1 MKQIS
6 ATEQISRQTIRGMV
20 VPAQWDDRFQVTG
33 VLVACRDEREI
44 RVENL
49 DTFPDLKELAQKEAL
64 FTGVIQKSGNAES
77 IHLESFTPIQ
87 PEQG

>member
-6 ATEQISRQTIRGMV
+6 ATEQTSRETIRGMV
-20 VPAQWDDRFQVTG
+20 VPAQWNDRFQVTG

-49 DTFPDLKELAQKEAL
+49 ETFPVLKELAQKEAL
-64 FTGVIQKSGNAES
+64 FTGVVQKNGNAES